1 MSRIQGALNI
11 HLRQI
16 TGWVYVPWGILF
28 ASFLVNYTISLAFTS
43 KTGFYTGGISSI
55 VVYMFVAG
63 IIAVTQTF
71 PFALNFSIRRKDY
84 LLGTIL
90 MISIASFI
98 TSIILMLL
106 SGMEVWTNSWGT
118 QLHFFNLPYL
128 NDGSLFQQMILY
140 FLILINLG
148 ILGFGVGSIYQRF
161 GGKGTLLFFAALFI
175 LSSLLVFIISRQ
187 ELWISLFQ
195 WLASHSAFEISL
207 STIPLTLVYA
217 MITYLLLRRSGV
229 R

>member
-16 TGWVYVPWGILF
+16 IGWVYVPWGILL
-28 ASFLVNYTISLAFTS
+28 ASFLVNYTISLALTS
-43 KTGFYTGGISSI
+43 KTDFYTGGISSI

-71 PFALNFSIRRKDY
+71 PFALNLSIRRKDY
-84 LLGTIL
+84 FLGTIL
-90 MISIASFI
+90 MISMTSFF
-98 TSIILMLL
+98 TSIVWMLL
-106 SGMEVWTNSWGT
+106 SGVEVWTNSWGT

-128 NDGSLFQQMILY
+128 NEGSLFQQMILY
-140 FLILINLG
+140 FLVLINLG
-148 ILGFGVGSIYQRF
+148 ILGFGIGSIYQRF
-161 GGKGTLLFFAALFI
+161 GGKGTLLFFAVLFV
-175 LSSLLVFIISRQ
+175 LSSFLVFIISRQ
-187 ELWISLFQ
+187 ELWVSLFR
-195 WLASHSAFEISL
+195 WFVSHSAFEIAL

-217 MITYLLLRRSGV
+217 AITYLLLRRSGV